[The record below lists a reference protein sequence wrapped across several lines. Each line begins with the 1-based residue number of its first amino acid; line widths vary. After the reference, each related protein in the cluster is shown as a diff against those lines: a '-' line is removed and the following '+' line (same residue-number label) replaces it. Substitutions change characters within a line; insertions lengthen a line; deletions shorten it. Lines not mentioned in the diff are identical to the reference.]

1 MLNPFFDNRPIP
13 NIKVKCKVKIRTKNA
28 EESNSWNSFFSC
40 IMGKPRTKIEFIAA
54 GVLRNFPLSD
64 VTVESIK
71 NHITQEEYEKLQ
83 TIESIF
89 NKGLPTDLKAFILAI
104 LQVPVKAIVEV
115 ASRDAIRV

>member
-28 EESNSWNSFFSC
+28 EESNSWNSFFSY

-104 LQVPVKAIVEV
+104 LQVPVKAIVETGK
-115 ASRDAIRV
+115 